1 MLHPAPARF
10 SRIPLVALLGLLA
23 LLPAL
28 RAAAPARPAL
38 VVAISIDQ
46 FRADYLERFREH
58 FGPGGFNLLL
68 EQGAYFTDCHYRH
81 SNTKTGP
88 GHAVMLTGV
97 HANVHGIIANDW
109 LDRHTF
115 ERVSCVGDPDSPI
128 VGLPPPTAA
137 PRPQGID
144 DPYMPR
150 SPKNL
155 LVTTVGDE
163 LKLARGGR
171 PKVIGISDK
180 DRGAILMAGKL
191 ADAAYF
197 SEYGRMVSSRYYM
210 KELPAWVQAWNDAGK
225 VDAYFGRKWDRALPE
240 AAYAVQG
247 PDDAP
252 GEDKAGNKFGNT
264 LPKDIS
270 GGATAPGPVFY
281 ATFENTPFSDEVIAE
296 FAKAAIEHEQ
306 LGSRAGIT
314 DILCLSFSAN
324 DRIGHAFGPDS
335 HEIMDNVVRLDRM
348 LAGLFKYLDG
358 RLGLKNCTIVLT
370 ADHGVSPMP
379 ETVQRI
385 NPSVPAGR
393 AITSEVNAAVGEALD
408 RAFGPLADKSAW
420 FVRDDAW
427 ILLYPTALAEKK
439 VTAAAAQAVVRA
451 ALRSLPFIEAA
462 YTREQLEAGAVQDE
476 LGRRALLSFNRE
488 RNGDVFYQTKPYY
501 YHKTS
506 GTTHGTP
513 YNYDTH
519 VPLLWYGAG
528 VPAGVRTE
536 RVGVDDLAPTL
547 ARILGLPA
555 PPRSEGRILF

>member
-1 MLHPAPARF
+1 MKTNAFIRSCLCSFALWSAVPVWGAPQ
-10 SRIPLVALLGLLA
+10 PV
-23 LLPAL
+23 
-28 RAAAPARPAL
+28 L
-38 VVAISIDQ
+38 VVVISIDQ

-109 LDRHTF
+109 LDRQTF
-115 ERVSCVGDPDSPI
+115 EKTSCVGDAASPV

-137 PRPQGID
+137 PRPTGID

-155 LVTTVGDE
+155 LVSTVGDE
-163 LKLARGGR
+163 LKMARGGR

-197 SEYGRMVSSRYYM
+197 SEYGRMVTSDYYM
-210 KELPAWVQAWNDAGK
+210 KVLPAWVQAWNDAGK
-225 VDAYFGRKWDRALPE
+225 VDAYFGRKWDRVLPE

-252 GEDKAGNKFGNT
+252 GEDQTGNKFGNT

-281 ATFENTPFSDEVIAE
+281 AAFENTPFSDEVIAE

-306 LGSRAGIT
+306 LGARPGIT
-314 DILCLSFSAN
+314 DLLCLSFSAN
-324 DRIGHAFGPDS
+324 DRIGHAYGPDS

-348 LAGLFKYLDG
+348 LAGLFQYLDS

-379 ETVQRI
+379 ETIQRL
-385 NPSVPAGR
+385 NLGLPAAR
-393 AITSEVNAAVGEALD
+393 AYNAEVNAAAGAALD

-420 FVRDDAW
+420 FVRDDTW
-427 ILLYPTALAEKK
+427 FLFYPSALVEKK
-439 VTAAAAQAVVRA
+439 ITSAAAQAVVRD
-451 ALRSLPFIEAA
+451 ALRGVPSVQAA
-462 YTREQLEAGAVQDE
+462 YTREQLEAGAVHDE

-488 RNGDVFYQTKPYY
+488 RSGDVFFQTKPYFY
-501 YHKTS
+501 SKTF
-506 GTTHGTP
+506 GTTHGAP

-528 VPAGVRTE
+528 VPVGVRND

-547 ARILGLPA
+547 ARLLGLSA
-555 PPRSEGRILF
+555 PPQADGRILF